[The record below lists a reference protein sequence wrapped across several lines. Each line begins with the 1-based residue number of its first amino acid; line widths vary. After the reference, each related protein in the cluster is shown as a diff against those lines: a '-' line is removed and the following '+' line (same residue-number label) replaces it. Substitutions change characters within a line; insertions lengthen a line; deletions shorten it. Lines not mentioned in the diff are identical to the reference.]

1 MTKIEGMAADLD
13 LKKIMRYWKK
23 ELHCNGNIQFD
34 EERGFVIILQGDW
47 REEVRQFLVEECIN
61 TKEEI
66 RIHGH

>member
-1 MTKIEGMAADLD
+1 MTKIEGMAGDLD